1 MAENM
6 NDAVLD
12 EEEGIIE
19 LVDDEGKVT
28 RFIFVDTVEVD
39 DTIYYALVPEDED
52 EQEQFVVLKEVE
64 DNGEYMLAT
73 IDDDDEYNR
82 IGEIFIQR
90 FTELPDEDE
99 DEE

>member
-28 RFIFVDTVEVD
+28 RFIFVDTVEID

-99 DEE
+99 E